1 MSLKNLFMNGKLY
14 TLIIVMFLL
23 FMKGGSFYFKSQYK
37 CYESGGIVMKL
48 FKEVI
53 KNNLKMI
60 IFYILIGI
68 IINFLDLYSV
78 TYYQKIL
85 DAFQFQ
91 KLTLVPLI
99 IYGFLLIIS
108 TLLGYIENYPEQ
120 KLKNKLY
127 LDFKLQSLKK
137 MKTIDYLEYQKIGT
151 GRLTQKAEDGATA
164 SRDILIDFW
173 LKLFRYLIPTALF
186 SLFFIFRVKKEYV
199 LFVFIGYIIVVII
212 SNLILKKLYKLK
224 ESILINQEFLNKH
237 LVRGFMEL
245 VVFRTNKKFDT
256 EIKVTKEGIKNIVD
270 SKTKIKLVHEI
281 FFTVFALI
289 VNILKV
295 LVLGYAVM
303 NSDLSVGA
311 VVTVISLLGK
321 AYEPIAIFNV
331 EYVDYKLNKV
341 TVKKYIEFLDL
352 KEDEAINNGL
362 VVKELNGDIEFKNVT
377 YSYNEDKKI
386 INDLSFKINKNSSV
400 ALVGESGSGKSTI
413 IKLIMGLI
421 KYDNG
426 KILIDNNELSKLNL
440 NSFYDNVS
448 YVSQEAPIF
457 DGTLRENLVFDKNI
471 KDDEIIKVLNLVCL
485 DKFYEKLENG
495 LDTELGEKGV
505 RMSGGERQRVA
516 LARLFFDD
524 SKIIILDEATSAM
537 DNITEKKVMENIVK
551 QLDNKTL
558 IVIAHRLETIKDVD
572 KIYVLYDGVIKEQGK
587 YIELLNKNGYFTKL
601 YKSIK

>member
-1 MSLKNLFMNGKLY
+1 MR
-14 TLIIVMFLL
+14 
-23 FMKGGSFYFKSQYK
+23 
-37 CYESGGIVMKL
+37 L

-60 IFYILIGI
+60 IFYVLIGI
-68 IINFLDLYSV
+68 IINFFDLYSV

-91 KLTLVPLI
+91 TLTIVPLI
-99 IYGFLLIIS
+99 TYGVLLLIS
-108 TLLGYIENYPEQ
+108 TILGYIENYPEQ
-120 KLKNKLY
+120 QVKNKLY

-137 MKTIDYLEYQKIGT
+137 MKSIDYLEYQKIGT

-164 SRDILIDFW
+164 SRDIMINFW
-173 LKLFRYLIPTALF
+173 LKLFRYLLPTAIF
-186 SLFFIFRVKKEYV
+186 SLIFILRVKKEYV
-199 LFVFIGYIIVVII
+199 LFVFLGYIIVVII

-224 ESILINQEFLNKH
+224 ESILLNQEFLNKH

-256 EIKVTKEGIKNIVD
+256 ELKVTKEGIKNIVD
-270 SKTKIKLVHEI
+270 GKTKIKLVHEI

-295 LVLGYAVM
+295 VVLGYAVLK
-303 NSDLSVGA
+303 SDLSVGA

-341 TVKKYIEFLDL
+341 TVNKYIELLDIKDDEALNSGLKL
-352 KEDEAINNGL
+352 KELSGN
-362 VVKELNGDIEFKNVT
+362 VEFKNVS
-377 YSYNEDKKI
+377 YSYNNEKNI
-386 INDLSFKINKNSSV
+386 INNLSFKINKNSSV

-421 KYDNG
+421 KYDKGN
-426 KILIDNNELSKLNL
+426 ILIDDKELSKLNL
-440 NSFYDNVS
+440 NSFYDNVT

-457 DGTLRENLVFDKNI
+457 DGTLRENLIFDKKI
-471 KDDEIIKVLNLVCL
+471 PDEEIIKVLNLVCL

-537 DNITEKKVMENIVK
+537 DNITEKLVMENVVK

-558 IVIAHRLETIKDVD
+558 VVIAHRLETIKDVD
-572 KIYVLYDGVIKEQGK
+572 KIYVLSDGIIQEEGK
-587 YIELLNKNGYFTKL
+587 YNELLDKNGYFTKL
-601 YKSIK
+601 YKSAK

>member
-1 MSLKNLFMNGKLY
+1 MR
-14 TLIIVMFLL
+14 
-23 FMKGGSFYFKSQYK
+23 
-37 CYESGGIVMKL
+37 L

-60 IFYILIGI
+60 IFYVLIGI

-91 KLTLVPLI
+91 TLTIVPLI
-99 IYGFLLIIS
+99 TYGVLLLIS
-108 TLLGYIENYPEQ
+108 TILGYIENYPEQ
-120 KLKNKLY
+120 QVKNKLY

-137 MKTIDYLEYQKIGT
+137 MKSIDYLEYQKIGT

-164 SRDILIDFW
+164 SRDIMINFW
-173 LKLFRYLIPTALF
+173 LKLFRHLLPTAIF
-186 SLFFIFRVKKEYV
+186 SLIFIFRVKKEYV
-199 LFVFIGYIIVVII
+199 LFVFLGYIIVVII

-224 ESILINQEFLNKH
+224 ESILLNQEFLNKH

-256 EIKVTKEGIKNIVD
+256 ELKVTKEGIKNIVD
-270 SKTKIKLVHEI
+270 GKIKIKLVHEI

-295 LVLGYAVM
+295 VVLGYAVLK
-303 NSDLSVGA
+303 SDLSVGA

-341 TVKKYIEFLDL
+341 TVNKYIELLDIKDDEALNSGLKL
-352 KEDEAINNGL
+352 KELSGN
-362 VVKELNGDIEFKNVT
+362 VEFKNVS
-377 YSYNEDKKI
+377 YSYNNEKNI
-386 INDLSFKINKNSSV
+386 INNLSFKINKNSSV

-421 KYDNG
+421 KYDKGN
-426 KILIDNNELSKLNL
+426 ILIDDKELSKLNL
-440 NSFYDNVS
+440 NSFYDNVT

-457 DGTLRENLVFDKNI
+457 DGTLRENLIFDKKI
-471 KDDEIIKVLNLVCL
+471 PDEEIIKVLNLVCL

-537 DNITEKKVMENIVK
+537 DNITEKLVMENVVK

-558 IVIAHRLETIKDVD
+558 VVIAHRLETIKDVD
-572 KIYVLYDGVIKEQGK
+572 KIYVLSDGIIQEEGK
-587 YIELLNKNGYFTKL
+587 YNELLDKNGYFTKL
-601 YKSIK
+601 YKSAK

>member
-1 MSLKNLFMNGKLY
+1 MR
-14 TLIIVMFLL
+14 
-23 FMKGGSFYFKSQYK
+23 
-37 CYESGGIVMKL
+37 L

-60 IFYILIGI
+60 IFYVLIGI

-85 DAFQFQ
+85 DAYQFQ
-91 KLTLVPLI
+91 TLTIVPLI
-99 IYGFLLIIS
+99 TYGVLLLIS
-108 TLLGYIENYPEQ
+108 TILGYIENYPEQ
-120 KLKNKLY
+120 QVKNKLY

-137 MKTIDYLEYQKIGT
+137 MKSIDYLEYQKIGT

-164 SRDILIDFW
+164 SRDIMINFW
-173 LKLFRYLIPTALF
+173 LKLFRYLLPTAIF
-186 SLFFIFRVKKEYV
+186 SLIFIFRVKKEYV
-199 LFVFIGYIIVVII
+199 LFVFLGYIIVVII

-224 ESILINQEFLNKH
+224 ESILLNQEFLNKH

-256 EIKVTKEGIKNIVD
+256 ELKVTKEGIKNIVD
-270 SKTKIKLVHEI
+270 GKTKIKLVHEI

-295 LVLGYAVM
+295 VVLEYAVLK
-303 NSDLSVGA
+303 SDLSVGA

-341 TVKKYIEFLDL
+341 TVNKYIELLDIKDDEALNSGLKL
-352 KEDEAINNGL
+352 KELSGN
-362 VVKELNGDIEFKNVT
+362 VEFKNVS
-377 YSYNEDKKI
+377 YSYNNEKNI
-386 INDLSFKINKNSSV
+386 INNLSFKINKNSSV

-421 KYDNG
+421 KYDKGN
-426 KILIDNNELSKLNL
+426 ILIDGKELSKLNL
-440 NSFYDNVS
+440 NSFYDNVT

-457 DGTLRENLVFDKNI
+457 DGTLRENLIFDKKI
-471 KDDEIIKVLNLVCL
+471 PDEEIIKVLNLVCL

-537 DNITEKKVMENIVK
+537 DNITEKLVMENVVK

-558 IVIAHRLETIKDVD
+558 VVIAHRLETIKDVD
-572 KIYVLYDGVIKEQGK
+572 KIYVLSDGIIQEEGK
-587 YIELLNKNGYFTKL
+587 YNELLDKNGYFTKL
-601 YKSIK
+601 YKSAK

>member
-1 MSLKNLFMNGKLY
+1 MR
-14 TLIIVMFLL
+14 
-23 FMKGGSFYFKSQYK
+23 
-37 CYESGGIVMKL
+37 L

-60 IFYILIGI
+60 IFYVLIGI

-91 KLTLVPLI
+91 TLTIVPLI
-99 IYGFLLIIS
+99 IYGVLLLIS
-108 TLLGYIENYPEQ
+108 TILGYIENYPEQ
-120 KLKNKLY
+120 QVKNKLY

-137 MKTIDYLEYQKIGT
+137 MKSIDYLEYQKIGT

-164 SRDILIDFW
+164 SRDIMINFW
-173 LKLFRYLIPTALF
+173 LKLFRYLLPTAIF
-186 SLFFIFRVKKEYV
+186 SLIFIFRVKKEYV
-199 LFVFIGYIIVVII
+199 LFVFLGYIIVVII

-224 ESILINQEFLNKH
+224 ESILLNQEFLNKH

-256 EIKVTKEGIKNIVD
+256 EIKVTKDGIKNIVD

-295 LVLGYAVM
+295 VVLGYAVLK
-303 NSDLSVGA
+303 SDLSVGA

-341 TVKKYIEFLDL
+341 TVNKYIELLDIKDDKALDTGIKL
-352 KEDEAINNGL
+352 KTIDGN
-362 VVKELNGDIEFKNVT
+362 IEFKNVS
-377 YSYNEDKKI
+377 YSYNDEKNI
-386 INDLSFKINKNSSV
+386 INDLSFKINKNSSI

-421 KYDNG
+421 KYNKG
-426 KILIDNNELSKLNL
+426 NILIDDKELSKLNL
-440 NSFYDNVS
+440 NSFYDNVT

-457 DGTLRENLVFDKNI
+457 DGTLRENLVFDRKI
-471 KDDEIIKVLNLVCL
+471 PDEEILKVLSLVCL

-495 LDTELGEKGV
+495 LDSELGEKGV

-537 DNITEKKVMENIVK
+537 DNITEKLVMKNVVK

-558 IVIAHRLETIKDVD
+558 VVIAHRLETIKDVD
-572 KIYVLYDGVIKEQGK
+572 KIYVLSDGIIQEEGK
-587 YIELLNKNGYFTKL
+587 YNELLNMNGYFTKL
-601 YKSIK
+601 YKSAK

>member
-1 MSLKNLFMNGKLY
+1 MR
-14 TLIIVMFLL
+14 
-23 FMKGGSFYFKSQYK
+23 
-37 CYESGGIVMKL
+37 L
-48 FKEVI
+48 FKDVI

-60 IFYILIGI
+60 IFYVLIGI

-91 KLTLVPLI
+91 TLTIIPLI
-99 IYGFLLIIS
+99 IYGALLLIS
-108 TLLGYIENYPEQ
+108 TILGYIENYPEQ
-120 KLKNKLY
+120 QVKNKLY

-137 MKTIDYLEYQKIGT
+137 MKSIDYLEYQKIGT
-151 GRLTQKAEDGATA
+151 GRLTQKVEDGAAA
-164 SRDILIDFW
+164 SRDIMVDFW
-173 LKLFRYLIPTALF
+173 LKLFRYLLPTAIF
-186 SLFFIFRVKKEYV
+186 SLIFIFRVKKEYV
-199 LFVFIGYIIVVII
+199 LFVFLGYIIVVII

-224 ESILINQEFLNKH
+224 ESILLNQEFLNKH

-245 VVFRTNKKFDT
+245 VVFRTNKKYDT
-256 EIKVTKEGIKNIVD
+256 EIEVTKDGIKNIVD
-270 SKTKIKLVHEI
+270 GKTKIKLVHEI

-295 LVLGYAVM
+295 VVLGYAVLK
-303 NSDLSVGA
+303 SDLSVGA

-341 TVKKYIEFLDL
+341 TVNKYIELLDIKDDKALDAGIEL
-352 KEDEAINNGL
+352 KTIEGN
-362 VVKELNGDIEFKNVT
+362 IEFKNVS
-377 YSYNEDKKI
+377 YSYNEEKYI
-386 INDLSFKINKNSSV
+386 INDLSLKINKNSSI

-413 IKLIMGLI
+413 IKLIMGLM
-421 KYDNG
+421 KYKKGN
-426 KILIDNNELSKLNL
+426 ILIDDKELSELNL
-440 NSFYDNVS
+440 NSYYDNVT

-457 DGTLRENLVFDKNI
+457 DGTLRENLIFDKKI
-471 KDDEIIKVLNLVCL
+471 SDEKILKVLSLVFL

-537 DNITEKKVMENIVK
+537 DNITEKQVMENVVK
-551 QLDNKTL
+551 QLNNKTL

-572 KIYVLYDGVIKEQGK
+572 KIYVLSDGIIQEQGK
-587 YIELLNKNGYFTKL
+587 YDELLDKNGYFAKL
-601 YKSIK
+601 YKSAK

>member
-1 MSLKNLFMNGKLY
+1 MR
-14 TLIIVMFLL
+14 
-23 FMKGGSFYFKSQYK
+23 
-37 CYESGGIVMKL
+37 L

-60 IFYILIGI
+60 IFYVLIGI

-91 KLTLVPLI
+91 TLTIVPLI
-99 IYGFLLIIS
+99 TYGVLLLIS
-108 TLLGYIENYPEQ
+108 TILGYIENYPEQ
-120 KLKNKLY
+120 QVKNKLY

-137 MKTIDYLEYQKIGT
+137 MKSIDYLEYQKIGT

-164 SRDILIDFW
+164 SRDIMINFW
-173 LKLFRYLIPTALF
+173 LKLFRYLLPTAIF
-186 SLFFIFRVKKEYV
+186 SLIFIFRVKKEYV
-199 LFVFIGYIIVVII
+199 LFVFLGYIIVVII

-224 ESILINQEFLNKH
+224 ESILLNQEFLNKH

-256 EIKVTKEGIKNIVD
+256 ELKVTKEGIKNIVD
-270 SKTKIKLVHEI
+270 GKTKIKLVHEI

-295 LVLGYAVM
+295 VVLGYAVLK
-303 NSDLSVGA
+303 SDLSVGA

-341 TVKKYIEFLDL
+341 TVNKYIELLDIKDDEALNSGLKL
-352 KEDEAINNGL
+352 KELSGN
-362 VVKELNGDIEFKNVT
+362 VEFKNVS
-377 YSYNEDKKI
+377 YSYNNEKNI
-386 INDLSFKINKNSSV
+386 INNLSFKINKNSSV

-413 IKLIMGLI
+413 IKLVMGLI
-421 KYDNG
+421 KYDKGN
-426 KILIDNNELSKLNL
+426 ILIDDKELSKLNL
-440 NSFYDNVS
+440 NSFYDNVT

-457 DGTLRENLVFDKNI
+457 DGTLRENLIFDKKI
-471 KDDEIIKVLNLVCL
+471 PDEEIIKVLNLVCL

-537 DNITEKKVMENIVK
+537 DNITEKLVMENVVK

-558 IVIAHRLETIKDVD
+558 VVIAHRLETIKNVD
-572 KIYVLYDGVIKEQGK
+572 KIYVLSDGVIQEEGK
-587 YIELLNKNGYFTKL
+587 YNELLDKNGYFTKL
-601 YKSIK
+601 YKSAK

>member
-1 MSLKNLFMNGKLY
+1 MR
-14 TLIIVMFLL
+14 
-23 FMKGGSFYFKSQYK
+23 
-37 CYESGGIVMKL
+37 L

-60 IFYILIGI
+60 IFYVLIGI

-91 KLTLVPLI
+91 TLTIVPLI
-99 IYGFLLIIS
+99 TYGVLLLIS
-108 TLLGYIENYPEQ
+108 TILGYIENYPEQ
-120 KLKNKLY
+120 QVKNKLY

-137 MKTIDYLEYQKIGT
+137 MKSIDYLEYQKIGT

-164 SRDILIDFW
+164 SRDIMINFW
-173 LKLFRYLIPTALF
+173 LKLFRYLLPTAIF
-186 SLFFIFRVKKEYV
+186 SLIFILRVKKVYV
-199 LFVFIGYIIVVII
+199 LFVFLGYIIVVII

-224 ESILINQEFLNKH
+224 ESILLNQEFLNKH

-256 EIKVTKEGIKNIVD
+256 ELKVTKEGIKNIVD
-270 SKTKIKLVHEI
+270 GKTKIKLVHEI

-295 LVLGYAVM
+295 VVLGYAVLK
-303 NSDLSVGA
+303 SDLSVGA

-341 TVKKYIEFLDL
+341 TVNKYIELLDIKDDEALNSGLKL
-352 KEDEAINNGL
+352 KELSGN
-362 VVKELNGDIEFKNVT
+362 VEFKNVS
-377 YSYNEDKKI
+377 YSYNNEKNI
-386 INDLSFKINKNSSV
+386 INNLSFKINKNSSV

-421 KYDNG
+421 KYDKGN
-426 KILIDNNELSKLNL
+426 ILIDDKELSKLNL
-440 NSFYDNVS
+440 NSFYDNVT

-457 DGTLRENLVFDKNI
+457 DGTLRENLIFDKKI
-471 KDDEIIKVLNLVCL
+471 SDEEIIKVLNLVCL

-537 DNITEKKVMENIVK
+537 DNITEKLVMENVVK

-558 IVIAHRLETIKDVD
+558 VVIAHRLETIKDVD
-572 KIYVLYDGVIKEQGK
+572 KIYVLSDGIIQEEGK
-587 YIELLNKNGYFTKL
+587 YNELLDKNGYFTKL
-601 YKSIK
+601 YKSAK

>member
-1 MSLKNLFMNGKLY
+1 MR
-14 TLIIVMFLL
+14 
-23 FMKGGSFYFKSQYK
+23 
-37 CYESGGIVMKL
+37 L

-60 IFYILIGI
+60 IFYVLIGI

-85 DAFQFQ
+85 DAYQFQ
-91 KLTLVPLI
+91 TLTIVPLI
-99 IYGFLLIIS
+99 TYGVLLLIS
-108 TLLGYIENYPEQ
+108 TILGYIENYPEQ
-120 KLKNKLY
+120 QVKNKLY

-137 MKTIDYLEYQKIGT
+137 MKSIDYLEYQKIGT

-164 SRDILIDFW
+164 SRDIMINFW
-173 LKLFRYLIPTALF
+173 LKLFRYLLPTAIF
-186 SLFFIFRVKKEYV
+186 SLIFILRVKKEYV
-199 LFVFIGYIIVVII
+199 LFVFLGYIIVVII

-224 ESILINQEFLNKH
+224 ESILLNQEFLNKH

-256 EIKVTKEGIKNIVD
+256 ELKVTKEGIKNIVD
-270 SKTKIKLVHEI
+270 GKTKIKLVHEI

-295 LVLGYAVM
+295 VVLGYAVLK
-303 NSDLSVGA
+303 SDLSVGA

-341 TVKKYIEFLDL
+341 TVNKYIELLDIKDDEALNSGLKL
-352 KEDEAINNGL
+352 KELGGN
-362 VVKELNGDIEFKNVT
+362 VEFKNVS
-377 YSYNEDKKI
+377 YSYNNEKNI
-386 INDLSFKINKNSSV
+386 INNLSFKINKNSSV

-421 KYDNG
+421 KYDKGN
-426 KILIDNNELSKLNL
+426 ILIDGKELSKLNL
-440 NSFYDNVS
+440 NSFYDNVT

-457 DGTLRENLVFDKNI
+457 DGTLRENLIFDKKI
-471 KDDEIIKVLNLVCL
+471 PDEEIIKVLNLVCL

-537 DNITEKKVMENIVK
+537 DNITEKLVMENVVK

-558 IVIAHRLETIKDVD
+558 VVIAHRLETIKDVD
-572 KIYVLYDGVIKEQGK
+572 KIYVLSDGIIQEEGK
-587 YIELLNKNGYFTKL
+587 YNELLDKNGYFTKL
-601 YKSIK
+601 YKSAK

>member
-1 MSLKNLFMNGKLY
+1 MR
-14 TLIIVMFLL
+14 
-23 FMKGGSFYFKSQYK
+23 
-37 CYESGGIVMKL
+37 L

-60 IFYILIGI
+60 IFYVLIGI

-91 KLTLVPLI
+91 TLTIVPLI
-99 IYGFLLIIS
+99 TYGVLLLIS
-108 TLLGYIENYPEQ
+108 TILGYIENYPEQ
-120 KLKNKLY
+120 QVKNKLY

-137 MKTIDYLEYQKIGT
+137 MKSIDYLEYQKIGT

-164 SRDILIDFW
+164 SRDIMINFW
-173 LKLFRYLIPTALF
+173 LKLFRYLLPTAIF
-186 SLFFIFRVKKEYV
+186 SLIFILRVKKEYV
-199 LFVFIGYIIVVII
+199 LFVFLGYIIVVII

-224 ESILINQEFLNKH
+224 ESILLNQEFLNKH

-256 EIKVTKEGIKNIVD
+256 ELKVTKEGIKNIVD
-270 SKTKIKLVHEI
+270 GKTKIKLVHEI

-295 LVLGYAVM
+295 VVLGYAVLK
-303 NSDLSVGA
+303 SDLSVGA

-341 TVKKYIEFLDL
+341 TVNKYIELLDIKDDEALNSGLKL
-352 KEDEAINNGL
+352 KELSGN
-362 VVKELNGDIEFKNVT
+362 VEFKNVS
-377 YSYNEDKKI
+377 YSYNNEKNI
-386 INDLSFKINKNSSV
+386 INNLSFKINKNSSV

-421 KYDNG
+421 KYDKGN
-426 KILIDNNELSKLNL
+426 ILIDDKELSKLNL
-440 NSFYDNVS
+440 NSFYDNVT
-448 YVSQEAPIF
+448 YVSQEAPMF
-457 DGTLRENLVFDKNI
+457 DGTLRENLIFDKKI
-471 KDDEIIKVLNLVCL
+471 PDEEIIKVLNLVCL

-537 DNITEKKVMENIVK
+537 DNITEKLVMENVVK

-558 IVIAHRLETIKDVD
+558 VVIAHRLETIKDVD
-572 KIYVLYDGVIKEQGK
+572 KIYVLSDGIIQEEGK
-587 YIELLNKNGYFTKL
+587 YNELLDKNGYFTKL
-601 YKSIK
+601 YKSAK

>member
-1 MSLKNLFMNGKLY
+1 MRLF
-14 TLIIVMFLL
+14 
-23 FMKGGSFYFKSQYK
+23 
-37 CYESGGIVMKL
+37 E
-48 FKEVI
+48 EVI

-60 IFYILIGI
+60 IFYVLIGI

-91 KLTLVPLI
+91 TLTIVPLI
-99 IYGFLLIIS
+99 TYGVLLLIS
-108 TLLGYIENYPEQ
+108 TILGYIENYPEQ
-120 KLKNKLY
+120 QVKNKLY

-137 MKTIDYLEYQKIGT
+137 MKSIDYLEYQKIGT

-164 SRDILIDFW
+164 SRDIMINFW
-173 LKLFRYLIPTALF
+173 LKLFRYLLPTAIF
-186 SLFFIFRVKKEYV
+186 SLIFIFRVKKEYV
-199 LFVFIGYIIVVII
+199 LFVFLGYIIVVII

-224 ESILINQEFLNKH
+224 ESILLNQEFLNKH

-256 EIKVTKEGIKNIVD
+256 ELKVTKEGIKNIVD
-270 SKTKIKLVHEI
+270 GKTKIKLVHEI

-295 LVLGYAVM
+295 VVLGYAVLK
-303 NSDLSVGA
+303 SDLSVGA

-341 TVKKYIEFLDL
+341 TVNKYIELLDIKDDEALNSGLKL
-352 KEDEAINNGL
+352 KELSGN
-362 VVKELNGDIEFKNVT
+362 VEFKNVS
-377 YSYNEDKKI
+377 YSYNNEKNI
-386 INDLSFKINKNSSV
+386 INNLSFKINKNSSV

-421 KYDNG
+421 KYDKGN
-426 KILIDNNELSKLNL
+426 ILIDDKELSKLNL
-440 NSFYDNVS
+440 NSFYDNVT

-457 DGTLRENLVFDKNI
+457 DGTLRENLIFDKKI
-471 KDDEIIKVLNLVCL
+471 PDEEIIKVLNLVCL
-485 DKFYEKLENG
+485 DKFYEKLEND

-537 DNITEKKVMENIVK
+537 DNITEKLVMENVVK

-558 IVIAHRLETIKDVD
+558 VVIAHRLETIKDVD
-572 KIYVLYDGVIKEQGK
+572 KIYVLSDGVIQEEGK
-587 YIELLNKNGYFTKL
+587 YNELLDKNGYFTKL
-601 YKSIK
+601 YKSAK

>member
-1 MSLKNLFMNGKLY
+1 
-14 TLIIVMFLL
+14 
-23 FMKGGSFYFKSQYK
+23 
-37 CYESGGIVMKL
+37 MKL
-48 FKEVI
+48 FKEVL
-53 KNNLKMI
+53 KNNFKMI
-60 IFYILIGI
+60 VFYVLIGI
-68 IINFLDLYSV
+68 VINFLDLYSV

-91 KLTLVPLI
+91 TLTLIPLI
-99 IYGFLLIIS
+99 VYGILLLIS
-108 TLLGYIENYPEQ
+108 TILGYIENYPEQ
-120 KLKNKLY
+120 QVKNKIY

-151 GRLTQKAEDGATA
+151 GRLAQKVEDGATA
-164 SRDILIDFW
+164 SRDIMINFW
-173 LKLFRYLIPTALF
+173 LKLFRYLLPTAIF
-186 SLFFIFRVKKEYV
+186 SLIFIFRVKKEYV
-199 LFVFIGYIIVVII
+199 LFVFLGYIIVIII

-224 ESILINQEFLNKH
+224 ESILLNQEILNKH

-256 EIKVTKEGIKNIVD
+256 EIKITKDGIKNIVD
-270 SKTKIKLVHEI
+270 GKTKIKLVHEI

-289 VNILKV
+289 VNVLKV
-295 LVLGYAVM
+295 VVLGYAVLK
-303 NSDLSVGA
+303 SDLSVGA
-311 VVTVISLLGK
+311 VVTVITLLGK

-341 TVKKYIEFLDL
+341 AVKKYIELL
-352 KEDEAINNGL
+352 NIKNDESLNKGIQVKNL
-362 VVKELNGDIEFKNVT
+362 VGDIEFRNVS
-377 YSYNEDKKI
+377 YYYNEGKNI
-386 INDLSFKINKNSSV
+386 ISDLSFKINKNSSI

-421 KYDNG
+421 KYQKGN
-426 KILIDNNELSKLNL
+426 ILIDDKELSKLEL
-440 NSFYDNVS
+440 NSFYDNVT

-457 DGTLRENLVFDKNI
+457 DGTLRENLVFDKKI
-471 KDDEIIKVLNLVCL
+471 KDEEIVKVLNLVCL
-485 DKFYEKLENG
+485 DKFYEKLEKG

-537 DNITEKKVMENIVK
+537 DNITEKLVMENIVS
-551 QLDNKTL
+551 QLGDKTL

-572 KIYVLYDGVIKEQGK
+572 TIFVLSDGIIQEQGK
-587 YIELLNKNGYFTKL
+587 YTELLEKNGYFTKL
-601 YKSIK
+601 YKSAK

>member
-1 MSLKNLFMNGKLY
+1 MR
-14 TLIIVMFLL
+14 
-23 FMKGGSFYFKSQYK
+23 
-37 CYESGGIVMKL
+37 L

-60 IFYILIGI
+60 IFYVLIGI

-91 KLTLVPLI
+91 TLTIIPLI
-99 IYGFLLIIS
+99 IYGALLLIS
-108 TLLGYIENYPEQ
+108 TILGYIENYPEQ
-120 KLKNKLY
+120 QVKNKLY

-137 MKTIDYLEYQKIGT
+137 MKSIDYLEYQKIGT
-151 GRLTQKAEDGATA
+151 GRLTQKVEDGAAA
-164 SRDILIDFW
+164 SRDIMVDFW
-173 LKLFRYLIPTALF
+173 LKLFRYLLPTAIF
-186 SLFFIFRVKKEYV
+186 SLIFIFRVKKEYV
-199 LFVFIGYIIVVII
+199 LFVFLGYIIVVII

-224 ESILINQEFLNKH
+224 ESILLNQEFLNKH

-245 VVFRTNKKFDT
+245 VVFRTNKKYDT
-256 EIKVTKEGIKNIVD
+256 EIEVTKDGIKNIVD
-270 SKTKIKLVHEI
+270 GKTKIKLVHEI

-295 LVLGYAVM
+295 VVLGYAVLK
-303 NSDLSVGA
+303 SDLSVGA

-341 TVKKYIEFLDL
+341 TVNKYIELLDIKDDKALDAGIEL
-352 KEDEAINNGL
+352 KTIEGN
-362 VVKELNGDIEFKNVT
+362 IEFKNVS
-377 YSYNEDKKI
+377 YSYNEEKYI
-386 INDLSFKINKNSSV
+386 INDLSLKINKNSSI

-413 IKLIMGLI
+413 IKLIMGLM
-421 KYDNG
+421 KYKKGN
-426 KILIDNNELSKLNL
+426 ILIDDKELSELNL
-440 NSFYDNVS
+440 NSFYDNVT

-457 DGTLRENLVFDKNI
+457 DGTLRENLIFDKKI
-471 KDDEIIKVLNLVCL
+471 SDEKILKVLSLVFL

-537 DNITEKKVMENIVK
+537 DNITEKQVMENVVK
-551 QLDNKTL
+551 QLNNKTL

-572 KIYVLYDGVIKEQGK
+572 KIYVLSDGIIQEQGK
-587 YIELLNKNGYFTKL
+587 YDKLLDKNGYFTKL
-601 YKSIK
+601 YKSAK

>member
-1 MSLKNLFMNGKLY
+1 MR
-14 TLIIVMFLL
+14 
-23 FMKGGSFYFKSQYK
+23 
-37 CYESGGIVMKL
+37 L

-60 IFYILIGI
+60 IFYVLIGI

-91 KLTLVPLI
+91 TLTIVPLI
-99 IYGFLLIIS
+99 TYGVLLLIS
-108 TLLGYIENYPEQ
+108 TILGYIENYPEQ
-120 KLKNKLY
+120 QVKNKLY

-137 MKTIDYLEYQKIGT
+137 MKSIDYLEYQKIGT

-164 SRDILIDFW
+164 SRDIMINFW
-173 LKLFRYLIPTALF
+173 LKLFRYLLPTAIF
-186 SLFFIFRVKKEYV
+186 SLIFILRVKKEYV
-199 LFVFIGYIIVVII
+199 LFVFLGYIIVVII

-224 ESILINQEFLNKH
+224 ESILLNQEFLNKH

-256 EIKVTKEGIKNIVD
+256 ELKVTKEGIKNIVD
-270 SKTKIKLVHEI
+270 GKTKIKLVHEI

-295 LVLGYAVM
+295 VVLGYAVLK
-303 NSDLSVGA
+303 SDLSVGA

-341 TVKKYIEFLDL
+341 TVNKYIELLDIKDDEALNSGLKL
-352 KEDEAINNGL
+352 KELSGN
-362 VVKELNGDIEFKNVT
+362 VEFKNVS
-377 YSYNEDKKI
+377 YSYNNEKNI
-386 INDLSFKINKNSSV
+386 INNLSFKINKNSSV

-421 KYDNG
+421 KYDKGN
-426 KILIDNNELSKLNL
+426 ILIDGKELSKLNL
-440 NSFYDNVS
+440 NSFYDNVT

-457 DGTLRENLVFDKNI
+457 DGTLRENLIFDKKI
-471 KDDEIIKVLNLVCL
+471 PDEEIMKVLNLVCL

-537 DNITEKKVMENIVK
+537 DNITEKLVMENVVK

-558 IVIAHRLETIKDVD
+558 VVIAHRLETIKDVD
-572 KIYVLYDGVIKEQGK
+572 KIYVLSDGIIQEEGK
-587 YIELLNKNGYFTKL
+587 YNELLDKNGYFTKL
-601 YKSIK
+601 YKSAK